1 VTAGIAATFPE
12 ISDIEGDCRFRN
24 CKHESEPG
32 CAVQAGIA
40 AGEIDPERLKRFQ
53 KLSREDAQAT
63 ETIAEAHARGRKFG
77 KMVKAAQAR
86 KKR

>member
-1 VTAGIAATFPE
+1 
-12 ISDIEGDCRFRN
+12 
-24 CKHESEPG
+24 
-32 CAVQAGIA
+32 VQAGIA